1 MHTYLTS
8 YIVRELSDHS
18 PTGTISD
25 IAPLDIDRAIKK
37 AFVDLDQDIMSQ
49 AAKAASG
56 PTFLNDAMS
65 QLGPAYAGSCAL
77 VSFYH
82 SESQQLKVACTGDS
96 RAVLGRKSKSG
107 KWESIDLSVDQTG
120 KNGEEVARLQKEHP
134 NEPEMIKDGRLL
146 KLAVTRAFGDSR
158 WKWARE
164 VQEQAYD
171 RFFGPKTVEP
181 LYVTLYFPRS
191 SSS

>member
-1 MHTYLTS
+1 MHYYLTS
-8 YIVRELSDHS
+8 YIVRELTDHS

-25 IAPLDIDRAIKK
+25 VAPHDIDRAIKK
-37 AFVDLDQDIMSQ
+37 AFVDLDQDMMNQ
-49 AAKAASG
+49 AAKAASR

-82 SESQQLKVACTGDS
+82 SQSQQLKVACTGDS
-96 RAVLGRKSKSG
+96 RAVLGRRNKSG
-107 KWESIDLSVDQTG
+107 KWEGIDLSVDQ
-120 KNGEEVARLQKEHP
+120 NGSNADEVARLQKQHP

-164 VQEQAYD
+164 VQEQACN
-171 RFFGPKTVEP
+171 RFFGPKPIEP
-181 LYVTLYFPRS
+181 L
-191 SSS
+191 